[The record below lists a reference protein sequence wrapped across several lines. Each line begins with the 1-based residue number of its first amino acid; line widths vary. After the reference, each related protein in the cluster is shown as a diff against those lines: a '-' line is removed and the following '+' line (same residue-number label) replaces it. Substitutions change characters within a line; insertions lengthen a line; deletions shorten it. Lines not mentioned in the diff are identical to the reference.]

1 MSNAAKRERMAKKE
15 VAKGVFIGGVW
26 LCPPQISTYSKCST
40 FTASAFYNPWNTARQ
55 IESGELEPMEPLP
68 VPESMPFR
76 NWVRSAQSL
85 QHPSEAASVKELLGF
100 VPSISFLADLLCQI
114 IAQMKKCGVEPSE
127 NDIIEMQ
134 FERVNLCGGFVPA
147 IHIYVSAAAAQM
159 YQLSKFR
166 LSAIR
171 NTKKQQAE
179 TGQRWRIEVL

>member
-1 MSNAAKRERMAKKE
+1 MSNSAKRARMAQKE

-26 LCPPQISTYSKCST
+26 LSPPRVSTLSKKDYFS
-40 FTASAFYNPWNTARQ
+40 ASAFHNAWNTARK
-55 IESGELEPMEPLP
+55 IEDGELHPMEPLP
-68 VPESMPFR
+68 VPESMPFK
-76 NWVRSAQSL
+76 NWVRAAQSL
-85 QHPSEAASVKELLGF
+85 QHPSEAAGVKELLGF